1 MKFRTPSLPKV
12 LTVGLGLFA
21 TKGLALAHFLVLL
34 PDSDVKEH
42 SRQIHLWT
50 EFTHPAEG
58 GPTMHYQIE
67 KSGAFIGGKI
77 YPLHWK
83 KEYVPALPGSNIK
96 VEKYETTFTVFRPGV
111 YQFFVEQKPYFEP
124 AEEQFIQ
131 QIAKVYVDTFGLEEG
146 WQQPIGLKVEIVPLT
161 RPFGLWEGNTFKGQV
176 LINGKPAPNV
186 RVEIEYYNDKHVKYP
201 NDALITQVV
210 KTDAN
215 GYFVYTVPWSGWWG
229 FSAITDG
236 GTYKNPQDGK
246 EYPLELDAVL
256 WIYAYPKPFDR

>member
-1 MKFRTPSLPKV
+1 MAVRKL
-12 LTVGLGLFA
+12 LTAAAVFA
-21 TKGLALAHFLVLL
+21 LQGIASAHFLMLI

-42 SRQIHLWT
+42 SRVIHLWT

-67 KSGAFIGGKI
+67 KSGAFIGGRVF
-77 YPLHWK
+77 PLHWK
-83 KEYVPALPGSNIK
+83 KELVPAMPGSDEM

-111 YQFFVEQKPYFEP
+111 YQFFVEQKPYYEP
-124 AEEQFIQ
+124 AEEKYIQ
-131 QIAKVYVDTFGLEEG
+131 QIAKVYVETFGLEEG
-146 WQQPIGLKVEIVPLT
+146 WQKPVGLRVEIVPLT
-161 RPFGLWEGNTFKGQV
+161 RPFGLWEGNTFKGRV

-186 RVEIEYYNDKHVKYP
+186 RVEIEYYNKNRVRYP

-210 KTDAN
+210 RTDDQ

-236 GTYKNPQDGK
+236 GTYKGK
-246 EYPLELDAVL
+246 PLELDAVL
-256 WIYAYPKPFDR
+256 WIYAYPKPQGVR